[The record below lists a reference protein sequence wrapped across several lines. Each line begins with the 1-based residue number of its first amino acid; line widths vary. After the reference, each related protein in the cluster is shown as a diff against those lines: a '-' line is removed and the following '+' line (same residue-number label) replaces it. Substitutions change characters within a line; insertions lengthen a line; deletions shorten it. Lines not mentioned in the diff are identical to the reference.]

1 MADCQACSRPVPDVA
16 YVCPACERDL
26 AAQLKDAAELWPE
39 LQVAVARLARM
50 SEPGPRARGRA
61 PAQPVR
67 PDSGVLVG
75 PICQKCTHGLC
86 RSIRSPDYELGT
98 VTGLPF
104 SWLAA
109 EVAEAVR
116 NTVVTWCR
124 VVLEERH
131 GIQAA
136 PWSLPEDTPGLMRWL
151 AGQLKWLR
159 YQPFAA
165 EAWDELSYACGQIE
179 PAVDRPPPRW
189 LDAGPCLAPT
199 AAGPCRQRLLASPR
213 AANVHCPACGAS
225 HSATERSAT
234 ILAAAMDIRLTAE
247 ECAHLLSLHGWST
260 PAGTV
265 RSWASRRRLS
275 LAGRI
280 RFGEVHKLR
289 VAMRE
294 RIST

>member
-1 MADCQACSRPVPDVA
+1 MADCAVCGRPQPDTGWVDA
-16 YVCPACERDL
+16 ACERDL

-39 LQVAVARLARM
+39 LQVTVARLARM

-61 PAQPVR
+61 PAQPIR
-67 PDSGVLVG
+67 PDSGRMRHYADQD
-75 PICQKCTHGLC
+75 I
-86 RSIRSPDYELGT
+86 GT

-131 GIQAA
+131 GIRAG
-136 PWSLPEDTPGLMRWL
+136 PGSLPEDTPDLMRWL

-159 YQPFAA
+159 YQPFAG
-165 EAWDELSYACGQIE
+165 EAWDELVYACGRIE
-179 PAVDRPPPRW
+179 PAVDRPPPRR

-199 AAGPCRQRLLASPR
+199 AAGPCRQRLSASPR
-213 AANVHCPACGAS
+213 AAYVHCPACQAA
-225 HSATERSAT
+225 HSATGRSAT

-247 ECAHLLSLHGWST
+247 ECAHLLSLHGWPT

-265 RSWASRRRLS
+265 RSWASRRRLTV
-275 LAGRI
+275 AGRI
-280 RFGEVHKLR
+280 RFGEVYKLR